1 VRNIVIP
8 LLVALAACSS
18 PDSNAA
24 KKTGPPEPPGA
35 ATPVGKNPLTKY
47 LEVVGFRLA
56 EEKPG
61 TLKVTFGVVNHSDAD
76 MGDLVLKIR
85 LTTTAAKPDDPPIT
99 EFDAKVPNLGPQEMK
114 DVTASASTKLRIYE
128 LPDWQFLR
136 ATFEIVSPPPEQ

>member
-35 ATPVGKNPLTKY
+35 ATPVGKNPLAKY